1 MRIAT
6 DSVRV
11 RVPAT
16 SANLGPGF
24 DVLGLALGLHDVVE
38 VHATTGATRTTVR
51 GEGADT
57 VPDGEAHLV
66 VRAIRT
72 GLELAGAPQVGL
84 DLTAFNR
91 IPHGRGLG
99 SSAAAVVAGL
109 VAARGLISEPEALA
123 DEVVLDVATEFEGHP
138 DNAAAA
144 VLGGATL
151 AWTPD
156 RGAAG
161 DGDVTRAVDAVR
173 LEVDPTLVCTAFIPT
188 TALATTVARG
198 VLPAVVPHADAAF
211 TGARTALLVLA
222 LGGRSDLLMTATQDR
237 LHQPYRREVL
247 ADSSELL
254 DALRAAGHPAVI
266 SGAGPT
272 VLVLGTVPE
281 RLEAAV
287 VARGWRAVRL
297 PVDRTGA
304 TAV

>member
-1 MRIAT
+1 MRIAA

-51 GEGADT
+51 GEGADS
-57 VPDGEAHLV
+57 VPQGEEHLV
-66 VRAIRT
+66 VRALRT
-72 GLELAGAPQVGL
+72 GLELVGAPQVGL

-109 VAARGLISEPEALA
+109 VAARGLISEPEALS
-123 DEVVLDVATEFEGHP
+123 DEIVLELATEWEGHP

-144 VLGGATL
+144 ILGGATL
-151 AWTPD
+151 AWTEP
-156 RGAAG
+156 
-161 DGDVTRAVDAVR
+161 AVGPEGSPAVKALR
-173 LEVDPTLVCTAFIPT
+173 LDIDPTLECTAFIPM
-188 TALATTVARG
+188 TALATKVARS
-198 VLPAVVPHADAAF
+198 VLPELVPHADAAF
-211 TGARTALLVLA
+211 TGSRAALLVLA
-222 LGGRSDLLMTATQDR
+222 LGGRSDLMMTATEDR

-247 ADSSELL
+247 VESTGLV
-254 DALRAAGHPAVI
+254 DALRAGGLPAVI

-272 VLVLGTVPE
+272 VLVLGAVPE
-281 RLEAAV
+281 RVEAAV
-287 VARGWRAVRL
+287 VAQGWRAVRL
-297 PVDRTGA
+297 PIDHTGA
-304 TAV
+304 VTV

>member
-24 DVLGLALGLHDVVE
+24 DVFGLALGLHDVVE
-38 VHATTGATRTTVR
+38 VRATAGATRTTVR
-51 GEGADT
+51 GEGAGT
-57 VPDGEAHLV
+57 VPEGEEHLV
-66 VRAIRT
+66 VRALRT

-109 VAARGLISEPEALA
+109 VAARGLISEPEALS
-123 DEVVLDVATEFEGHP
+123 EQVILDVATEWEGHP
-138 DNAAAA
+138 DNAAAV

-151 AWTPD
+151 AWTSTPAD
-156 RGAAG
+156 ADAAP
-161 DGDVTRAVDAVR
+161 VVEAVR
-173 LEVDPTLVCTAFIPT
+173 LEVDPTLVCTVLIPT
-188 TALATTVARG
+188 TELATTVARS
-198 VLPAVVPHADAAF
+198 VLPATVPHADAAF

-222 LGGRSDLLMTATQDR
+222 LGGRRELMMAATEDR
-237 LHQPYRREVL
+237 LHQPYRRDVL
-247 ADSSELL
+247 PDSSALV
-254 DALRAAGHPAVI
+254 DALRRAGLPAVI

-272 VLVLGTVPE
+272 VLVLGELPDRV
-281 RLEAAV
+281 EAAV
-287 VARGWRAVRL
+287 VAQGWRAMKL
-297 PVDRTGA
+297 PVDHAGA
-304 TAV
+304 GAV